1 MRSDA
6 ALPRQ
11 RALERQL
18 LLFFLFSA
26 AGWVW
31 EVALGVVTTGQVIN
45 RGFLRGPWLPVYG
58 VGGVLLLGLL
68 KDLRGRP
75 ALLIPA
81 GALGGGAVEYS
92 AALLLE
98 GLFRRRW
105 WDYTGWAGSLEG
117 RVCLASA
124 VAVGLAGW
132 LVVERAGPALERYL
146 ARLPAGARR
155 TCCRCL
161 SALFA
166 LDWTAALLIPHTGP
180 GVTFPL

>member
-68 KDLRGRP
+68 
-75 ALLIPA
+75 A
-81 GALGGGAVEYS
+81 GGGEPPLWKRAAAWLLAAAAKFGVLYLLVVKLLCAVLPLQEPQAAAFS
-92 AALLLE
+92 AMFSYPQLITALAGGAA
-98 GLFRRRW
+98 GLFLSPLLRR
-105 WDYTGWAGSLEG
+105 
-117 RVCLASA
+117 AS
-124 VAVGLAGW
+124 
-132 LVVERAGPALERYL
+132 RRSPAR
-146 ARLPAGARR
+146 
-155 TCCRCL
+155 
-161 SALFA
+161 
-166 LDWTAALLIPHTGP
+166 D
-180 GVTFPL
+180 

>member
-68 KDLRGRP
+68 KDLRGQ
-75 ALLIPA
+75 
-81 GALGGGAVEYS
+81 
-92 AALLLE
+92 
-98 GLFRRRW
+98 
-105 WDYTGWAGSLEG
+105 
-117 RVCLASA
+117 
-124 VAVGLAGW
+124 
-132 LVVERAGPALERYL
+132 
-146 ARLPAGARR
+146 
-155 TCCRCL
+155 
-161 SALFA
+161 
-166 LDWTAALLIPHTGP
+166 
-180 GVTFPL
+180 